1 MGEKLANKTER
12 IDKLLSGQGI
22 CSRRDCD
29 RLIRS
34 GRITLNGNVVRS
46 GSEKCDPEK
55 DTLCFDNKP
64 VNYKKHVYYMMNK
77 PSGVLSATSDKKAKT
92 VLDLLPEEMSCR
104 RGLFPA
110 GRLDFDTEG
119 LLIITDD
126 GDFAH
131 RLLSPSCHVPKTY
144 HVTVDKPIP
153 KEAVERFR
161 EGMYIDGGHFT
172 MPAKL
177 VILSDTE
184 GLLTIAEGK
193 YHQVKLMMKKV
204 GCTVTHLRRI
214 SIGSLSLPDSLKGGE
229 VVELDEKT
237 AIGLLNDKL
246 VL

>member
-1 MGEKLANKTER
+1 MAAKTER
-12 IDKLLSGQGI
+12 IDKFLSGQGI

-29 RLIRS
+29 KLIKS
-34 GRITLNGNVVRS
+34 GRVTLNGNVVRS
-46 GSEKCDPEK
+46 GSEKCDPDI
-55 DTLCFDNKP
+55 DTVCVDGKS
-64 VNYKKHVYYMMNK
+64 VSYKKHVYYMMNK

-92 VLDLLPEEMSCR
+92 VLDLLPPELSSR

-153 KEAVERFR
+153 ETAVDKFKEGV
-161 EGMYIDGGHFT
+161 YIDGGHFT
-172 MPAKL
+172 MPARL
-177 VILSDTE
+177 VILSEKE
-184 GLLTIAEGK
+184 GLLTITEGK

-204 GCTVTHLRRI
+204 GCTVTHLRRV
-214 SIGSLSLPDSLKGGE
+214 SIGSLTLPENLKGGE

-237 AIGLLNDKL
+237 AIGLLNDKFTL
-246 VL
+246 